1 MSDSPDYK
9 KDLWGHLVKIKA
21 SSFSQSIRSLKRK
34 VNDGLEEEKLVF
46 SLRKMSVLDPPE
58 VQLEEGFKKLRLG
71 DEKTT
76 FRHDSSPYQVSDS
89 STLLSCE
96 SNGPVH
102 SHCVQKQPLAMAAII
117 ENGEMDPDLVPNGL
131 RISSAR
137 IQDEVL
143 TDLLHG
149 DSFSPV
155 LPSVL
160 EEDCDWLNRIDHRLW
175 MDTSLYKV
183 C

>member
-1 MSDSPDYK
+1 M
-9 KDLWGHLVKIKA
+9 
-21 SSFSQSIRSLKRK
+21 
-34 VNDGLEEEKLVF
+34 
-46 SLRKMSVLDPPE
+46 DPPE
-58 VQLEEGFKKLRLG
+58 VQLVDGFKKLKV
-71 DEKTT
+71 DDVKTT
-76 FRHDSSPYQVSDS
+76 YKCDFSQVPVRSSS
-89 STLLSCE
+89 LLKSFE

-102 SHCVQKQPLAMAAII
+102 SHCVQKQHLAMAAII
-117 ENGEMDPDLVPNGL
+117 ENGEMDPNLVPDGL